1 MTRALTRTPFH
12 SSQLIRILAD
22 LALLDAVE
30 PGGAFAEKLGLW
42 VAFRDAITL
51 SAALTAS
58 PPVTPSGARLVSPAA
73 VRAEF
78 DRVRATLVSAMTKT
92 SSPGVGRTRT
102 ELPAPSFD
110 EPLDVAT
117 GYESY
122 RRYYLAH
129 QRDMEANIRPLRAKV
144 RGVLLKASPALQQLA
159 TLDAAL
165 DGILAERESKLLAT
179 IPSLLV
185 QRFGQLL
192 KARQQGLAETP
203 QADHPDFG
211 IGADGWLTRFRH
223 EFQTVLLAELDVRL
237 QPTLGLVEA
246 FNNEMKT

>member
-12 SSQLIRILAD
+12 SSPLIRILAD
-22 LALLDAVE
+22 LALLEAVE
-30 PGGAFAEKLGLW
+30 SGGAFAEKLGLW
-42 VAFRDAITL
+42 VAFRDAISL

-58 PPVTPSGARLVSPAA
+58 PPVTPSGARPVSPDA

-78 DRVRATLVSAMTKT
+78 DRVRASLVAAMTKT
-92 SSPGVGRTRT
+92 SAPSAGRART
-102 ELPAPSFD
+102 ELPAPSLD
-110 EPLDVAT
+110 EPLEVAT
-117 GYESY
+117 GYEAY

-129 QRDMEANIRPLRAKV
+129 QRDMEAGIRSLRVRV
-144 RGVLLKASPALQQLA
+144 RGVLLKASPALRQLA

-179 IPSLLV
+179 IPSLLE

-192 KARQQGLAETP
+192 KVHQQALAETP
-203 QADHPDFG
+203 PTDSPDLG
-211 IGADGWLTRFRH
+211 VNAVGWLTRFRH

>member
-58 PPVTPSGARLVSPAA
+58 PSATPSGARLVAPAA

-92 SSPGVGRTRT
+92 SSP
-102 ELPAPSFD
+102 APSLD

-117 GYESY
+117 GYEPY

-179 IPSLLV
+179 IPLLLE

-192 KARQQGLAETP
+192 KAHQQMLLETP
-203 QADHPDFG
+203 QTDHPDFG
-211 IGADGWLTRFRH
+211 MRADGWLTRFRH